1 MEKKKTVVSL
11 FSGARL
17 CEAEIGDYVVQYESD
32 DWVSVLVFK
41 EYLLAEKY
49 RRILEKKIDN
59 PTRIIILH

>member
-17 CEAEIGDYVVQYESD
+17 CEAEKGDYVVQYESA
-32 DWVSVLVFK
+32 DWVSVRVFE
-41 EYLLAEKY
+41 EYLLAEKCRGY
-49 RRILEKKIDN
+49 LEKKIGN